1 MPASYS
7 GVSEAV
13 NRKGQWYIDGLYGR
27 EGVINVLRKLG
38 MESREFQRINKISA
52 TIVANNSRKLAP
64 RLTGALERSIKAYAS
79 KRISQN
85 NNPPKQVFGGVVVVD
100 AKRRA
105 RRGERALISRGES
118 AEIVGYGKR
127 ISFGMYRSPQK
138 TASGEPFRQEGNP
151 YLRIARDKSRPAIVA
166 MWNRELERWLVKQ
179 RIGKDKWEAAR
190 WIR

>member
-38 MESREFQRINKISA
+38 MENKEFQRINKISA

-85 NNPPKQVFGGVVVVD
+85 NKSP
-100 AKRRA
+100 
-105 RRGERALISRGES
+105 IS
-118 AEIVGYGKR
+118 
-127 ISFGMYRSPQK
+127 
-138 TASGEPFRQEGNP
+138 
-151 YLRIARDKSRPAIVA
+151 
-166 MWNRELERWLVKQ
+166 
-179 RIGKDKWEAAR
+179 
-190 WIR
+190 